1 MPEDRILIETDSP
14 YLSPEPYRGKKNTP
28 QNLDIIAFE
37 VAKIKNINEKMVYK
51 ITTNN
56 FNKIFKLL

>member
-1 MPEDRILIETDSP
+1 
-14 YLSPEPYRGKKNTP
+14 
-28 QNLDIIAFE
+28 

-56 FNKIFKLL
+56 FNKIFKLLWEK